1 MKLNIYSIYDTAA
14 AAYMRP
20 FFLQSDAQAKRAFSD
35 IATDAEHA
43 VGQHPEDYFLV
54 RIGVF
59 DDATGKLVPED
70 VESLATGLE
79 MVAAARNV
87 DPAAMDMFKHNV
99 EEH

>member
-1 MKLNIYSIYDTAA
+1 MKLNVYSIYDTAA

-20 FFLQSDAQAKRAFSD
+20 FYLQADAQAMRAFTD
-35 IATDAEHA
+35 LATDADHQ

-79 MVAAARNV
+79 VVAASRNLKSR
-87 DPAAMDMFKHNV
+87 DLDMFEH
-99 EEH
+99 EEDE